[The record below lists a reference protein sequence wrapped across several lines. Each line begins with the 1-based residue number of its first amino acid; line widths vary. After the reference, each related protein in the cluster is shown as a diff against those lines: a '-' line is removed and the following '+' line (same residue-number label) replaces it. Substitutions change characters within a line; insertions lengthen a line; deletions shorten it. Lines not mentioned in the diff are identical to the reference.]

1 MAPNKRNKAQI
12 ISDRLEIAQRYLQGQ
27 FQHEIADALNLAQE
41 MVSYDLKAIYQHW
54 QESYAH
60 QLDQLRAQELARIDN
75 LERTYWEAWEQSQQ
89 PREITST
96 AKQGEKIKVTK
107 RTEHRNG
114 NPAYLSGVQ
123 WCIERRCK
131 LLGLDA
137 SVKADINAQLDGT
150 TGFDPSTLTTEEL
163 MQIVQS
169 TDYDGGSSN

>member
-27 FQHEIADALNLAQE
+27 FQHEIADALNLTQE

-60 QLDQLRAQELARIDN
+60 QLEKLRAQELARIGN

-89 PREITST
+89 PRDITST
-96 AKQGEKIKVTK
+96 SKEGEKVKQAK
-107 RTEHRNG
+107 RSEHHTG
-114 NPAYLSGVQ
+114 NPAFLSGVR

-137 SVKADINAQLDGT
+137 PLQADTNIHLGVT
-150 TGFDPSTLTTEEL
+150 TDFDPSKLTTEEL
-163 MQIVQS
+163 MQILRS
-169 TDYDGGSSN
+169 GDYDGSNSD